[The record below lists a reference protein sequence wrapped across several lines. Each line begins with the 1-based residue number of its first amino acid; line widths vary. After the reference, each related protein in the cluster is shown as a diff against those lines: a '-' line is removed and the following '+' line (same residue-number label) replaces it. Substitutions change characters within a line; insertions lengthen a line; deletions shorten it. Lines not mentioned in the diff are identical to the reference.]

1 MLEEL
6 DAQFGIG
13 DVIEQD
19 RKEKRSKQYT
29 AKDLKGLRVDHDID
43 TFAEEKQ
50 VILTLKDSGVLEEND
65 DVLVNVNM
73 IDNEKYQKVSSFIAG

>member
-6 DAQFGIG
+6 DEQFGIG
-13 DVIEQD
+13 EVIEQEQRERRN
-19 RKEKRSKQYT
+19 RKYT
-29 AKDLKGLRVDHDID
+29 EKDLKGLRIDHDVD

-50 VILTLKDSGVLEEND
+50 VILTLKDKAVLDNED

-73 IDNEKYQKVSSFIAG
+73 LDNEKYKKVTHIFTC